1 MSMRRSKRRGRDAAK
16 AKERRVAAR
25 ELGADVILNTLS
37 AHAGEPVLG
46 AVVFVLGRR
55 HIERLSFAASVDD
68 SPAVQAFARILD
80 TLTAEKL
87 RELAKGKRQ

>member
-16 AKERRVAAR
+16 ERRVGAR
-25 ELGADVILNTLS
+25 ELGADVILNALS

-46 AVVFVLGRR
+46 AVVFVLGRT
-55 HIERLSFAASVDD
+55 HIERLSFAASVDAN
-68 SPAVQAFARILD
+68 PAVQAFARVID
-80 TLTAEKL
+80 SLTAEKL